1 MTEPFPLQTL
11 LDLANSRMD
20 DAARKLGELIAS
32 EQAVEDKLKLL
43 QAYRKEYQDRFVE
56 VARNG
61 IGPDAWRNF
70 SAFLG
75 KLDDAIAQQ
84 QLIVSD
90 SRQRTV
96 QGQQDWVD
104 QRNKVEAFDTL
115 SHRHQS
121 VQARKEAK
129 QEQRL
134 TDEHAA
140 KQFRDRDQDE

>member
-32 EQAVEDKLKLL
+32 EHAVEDKLKLL

-56 VARNG
+56 TARNG

-104 QRNKVEAFDTL
+104 QRNKVKAFDTL

-140 KQFRDRDQDE
+140 KQFRDRDREE

>member
-1 MTEPFPLQTL
+1 MSESFPLQPL
-11 LDLANSRMD
+11 LDLANNRMD
-20 DAARKLGELIAS
+20 EAARKLGELIAS
-32 EQAVEDKLKLL
+32 EHAVEEKLALL
-43 QAYRKEYQDRFVE
+43 VEYRKEYHARFVE
-56 VARNG
+56 AVRNG

-84 QLIVSD
+84 EKAVSV
-90 SRQRTV
+90 SRQRTE
-96 QGQQDWVD
+96 QGQQAWVD
-104 QRNKVEAFDTL
+104 QRNKVKAFDTL

-121 VQARKEAK
+121 QQARKEAK

-140 KQFRDRDQDE
+140 KQFRDRTEEE

>member
-1 MTEPFPLQTL
+1 MTEPFPLQPL

-32 EQAVEDKLKLL
+32 EQAVEDKLTLL

-56 VARNG
+56 AARNG

-96 QGQQDWVD
+96 QGQ
-104 QRNKVEAFDTL
+104 
-115 SHRHQS
+115 
-121 VQARKEAK
+121 
-129 QEQRL
+129 
-134 TDEHAA
+134 
-140 KQFRDRDQDE
+140 

>member
-1 MTEPFPLQTL
+1 MTEPFPLQPL
-11 LDLANSRMD
+11 LDLANNKMD

-32 EQAVEDKLKLL
+32 EHAVEEKLALL
-43 QAYRKEYQDRFVE
+43 VEYRKEYQARFVE
-56 VARNG
+56 AARNG

-90 SRQRTV
+90 SRKRTV
-96 QGQQDWVD
+96 QGQQEWVD
-104 QRNKVEAFDTL
+104 QRNKVKAFDTL

-121 VQARKEAK
+121 LQARKEAK

-140 KQFRDRDQDE
+140 KQFRDRDLEE

>member
-1 MTEPFPLQTL
+1 MSEPFPLQAL

-32 EQAVEDKLKLL
+32 EHAVEEKLTLL
-43 QAYRKEYQDRFVE
+43 VDYRKEYQARFVE
-56 VARNG
+56 TARNG

-84 QLIVSD
+84 QRLVSD
-90 SRQRTV
+90 SRQRTE
-96 QGQQDWVD
+96 QGQQAWVD
-104 QRNKVEAFDTL
+104 QRNKVKAFDTL

-121 VQARKEAK
+121 EQARKEAK

-140 KQFRDRDQDE
+140 KQFRDRTDEE

>member
-56 VARNG
+56 AARNG

-84 QLIVSD
+84 QRLVSD
-90 SRQRTV
+90 SRQRTE
-96 QGQQDWVD
+96 QGQQAWVD
-104 QRNKVEAFDTL
+104 QRNKVKAFDTL
-115 SHRHQS
+115 SHRHHS
-121 VQARKEAK
+121 EQARKEAK

-140 KQFRDRDQDE
+140 KQFRDRTDEE

>member
-1 MTEPFPLQTL
+1 MTEPFPLQPL

-32 EQAVEDKLKLL
+32 EHAVEDKLKLL

-56 VARNG
+56 TARNG

-96 QGQQDWVD
+96 QGQQEWVD
-104 QRNKVEAFDTL
+104 QRNKVKAFDTL

-121 VQARKEAK
+121 QQARKEAK

-140 KQFRDRDQDE
+140 KQFRDRTDEE